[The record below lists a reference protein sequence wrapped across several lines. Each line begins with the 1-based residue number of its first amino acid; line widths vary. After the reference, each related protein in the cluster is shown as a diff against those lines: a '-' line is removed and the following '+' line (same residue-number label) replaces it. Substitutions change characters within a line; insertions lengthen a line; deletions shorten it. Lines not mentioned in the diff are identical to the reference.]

1 MSDTEYHPLDPAV
14 LADPFPAYEALRTS
28 CPVHHLEGFTPPFFT
43 LTRYADVMDGLR
55 DWGLWSIRYGD
66 SPQYMRPAGLF
77 NDPPAHTGFR
87 KLFNRGFTP
96 RTVARLEGDIEA
108 LARELVEQA
117 LPAGA
122 GDFREVFASRLPSII
137 IARLIG
143 VPPEDLGL
151 FREMCDDLTATYN
164 LPDPSASE
172 RPRARLDA
180 YFQDHIDERRGLL
193 RAADVDVP
201 GPEHLG
207 EVVPDDLLSA
217 LVVAE
222 EDGQVLGDDDLH
234 LLLLLLLL
242 GGLETSTALLTNLVW
257 RLLED
262 RSLWEAVQRDRALVD
277 VAVEESLRFD
287 PPVLGLFRTP
297 TRDVTLHGVGIPER
311 SKVMLCFASANRDVP
326 NGLDHPDE
334 FRLDRPLDRVRQ
346 HVTFGFGVH
355 YCPGAHLARLE
366 GQISLRVLLD
376 LMPDLRLDGPTE
388 RIEPFLLWGRSRLPV
403 RWATPADP
411 DITSTGVGRRA

>member
-1 MSDTEYHPLDPAV
+1 MTDTGYDPLDPAV
-14 LADPFPAYEALRTS
+14 LADPFPAYEQLRAS
-28 CPVHHLEGFTPPFFT
+28 CPVHHLESFTPPFFT
-43 LTRYADVMDGLR
+43 LSRYADVMDGLR
-55 DWGLWSIRYGD
+55 DWELWSIRYGD

-96 RTVARLEGDIEA
+96 RTITRLEGDVEV
-108 LARELVEQA
+108 LARELVERA

-122 GDFREVFASRLPSII
+122 GDFRDLFASRLPSTI

-143 VPPEDLGL
+143 VPPEDLAL

-164 LPDPSASE
+164 VPDPAASAG
-172 RPRARLDA
+172 PRERLDA
-180 YFQDHIDERRGLL
+180 YFQEHIDERRGLL
-193 RAADVDVP
+193 RSAGVDAP
-201 GPEHLG
+201 GAEHLG
-207 EVVPDDLLSA
+207 EVLPDDLLSA

-222 EDGQVLGDDDLH
+222 EDGQVLSDDDLH
-234 LLLLLLLL
+234 LLLVLLLL
-242 GGLETSTALLTNLVW
+242 GGLETSTALLTNVVW
-257 RLLED
+257 RLIED
-262 RSLWEAVQRDRALVD
+262 RSRWEAVRHDRSLVD

-297 TRDVTLHGVGIPER
+297 TRDVTLHDVEIPER
-311 SKVMLCFASANRDVP
+311 SKVMLCFASANRDAP
-326 NGLDHPDE
+326 NGLDRPDE
-334 FRLDRPLDRVRQ
+334 FRLDRPLDQVRQ

-376 LMPDLRLDGPTE
+376 LMPDLRLDGRTE
-388 RIEPFLLWGRSRLPV
+388 RIEPFLLWGRSRLLV
-403 RWATPADP
+403 RWDAPSD
-411 DITSTGVGRRA
+411 RRIEPS